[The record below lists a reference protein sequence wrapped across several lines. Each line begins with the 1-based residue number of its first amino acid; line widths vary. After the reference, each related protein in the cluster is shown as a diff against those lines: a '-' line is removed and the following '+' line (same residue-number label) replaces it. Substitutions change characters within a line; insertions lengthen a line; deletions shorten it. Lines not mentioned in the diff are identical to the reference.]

1 MSAPM
6 PRRRVLALTAA
17 LTALLAA
24 LLTALLAV
32 LLVTPAPAAAAAWR
46 WPLDTR
52 QIAERFSFDQG
63 DRYRRGAHRGVTL
76 RGAGGSEVKA
86 VCSGT
91 VSFSGRLPDRRRAVT
106 LQCGRLAATEIGLS
120 VATVRSGQRLLA
132 GQSLG
137 RLGSDGLLQVGAR
150 LQRRRDGYLDP
161 LPLFAAVP
169 TTPVLAPLAPRA
181 PRGGAARRGPRA
193 ALRAPLRPAPQSAAL
208 TLWLLG
214 AAWLGLGAA
223 ATAIGAGIALRGRR
237 AARSQPHAPLARAAP
252 RR

>member
-1 MSAPM
+1 ML
-6 PRRRVLALTAA
+6 RRRVLALTAA

-24 LLTALLAV
+24 LLAALLVA
-32 LLVTPAPAAAAAWR
+32 LLVTPAPAAAAAWH
-46 WPLDTR
+46 WPLDSR

-86 VCSGT
+86 VCSGI
-91 VSFSGRLPDRRRAVT
+91 VSFSGRLPDRRHAVT

-120 VATVRSGQRLLA
+120 ATTVRRGQTLLA
-132 GQSLG
+132 GQPLG

-150 LQRRRDGYLDP
+150 LQRRRDGYRDP

-169 TTPVLAPLAPRA
+169 TVPVLAPLAPRA

-193 ALRAPLRPAPQSAAL
+193 ALRAPLRAAPQSATL

-214 AAWLGLGAA
+214 AAWLGLGVA
-223 ATAIGAGIALRGRR
+223 ATAIGAGIALRASR
-237 AARSQPHAPLARAAP
+237 AARSQPQAPLARAAP